1 MNVKVILFAGAA
13 VLALAACSK
22 NEVVETND
30 HAIGFSNYIPKT
42 VTGRADAT
50 FVNGN
55 DLVSGQ
61 KFVVY
66 GYNQKADD
74 FSTTLKPTFM
84 PGVEVTYK
92 GGNTLETA
100 GSNEYSP
107 TRYWPKDEANNK
119 LAFYAYYP
127 KENGGEITPNVT
139 AGLGTYN
146 VKVPADPASQSDF
159 LVSDLKVDQV
169 YSKTTDKKG
178 VVELLFRHQLA
189 KIIFRVK
196 TDETDEHSS
205 ITLNSLTIKNV
216 LSEGTLTPSYSAE
229 GGSATA
235 WSGQSAPVDLDVV
248 SSDALLSSTP
258 VGSSDSTSYFI
269 LLPQKLADNLTA
281 DFVFTISTEGTEP
294 IVNKASIKLNDLRD
308 ADGNL
313 IDEWHKNNYIVYT
326 FTIGLQPIKFAATV
340 SAWDTEKDGNVVV
353 L

>member
-66 GYNQKADD
+66 GYNQKAAD

-92 GGNTLETA
+92 GGNTLATA
-100 GSNEYSP
+100 GNNEYSP

-127 KENGGEITPNVT
+127 VSTYVVPTVT
-139 AGLGTYN
+139 EGLGSYAVTVDTDPSKN
-146 VKVPADPASQSDF
+146 VDF
-159 LVSDLKVDQV
+159 LVADLVKDQV
-169 YSKTTDKKG
+169 YSSTNGTGAVMLNFK
-178 VVELLFRHQLA
+178 HQLA
-189 KIIFRVK
+189 KVQFLVN
-196 TDETDEHSS
+196 TNVEGTETKV
-205 ITLNSLTIKNV
+205 TLNSLTVKQV
-216 LSEGTLTPSYSAE
+216 KTTGTLTPAYVADFL
-229 GGSATA
+229 TA
-235 WSGQSAPVDLDVV
+235 WSGQADPKDFPVYSSDMQLSATPVIKDTAHTYLMVPQTLGNDVV
-248 SSDALLSSTP
+248 ATVVYTYQTGRDEAVTN
-258 VGSSDSTSYFI
+258 T
-269 LLPQKLADNLTA
+269 
-281 DFVFTISTEGTEP
+281 
-294 IVNKASIKLNDLRD
+294 VNVKLNDIVSGD
-308 ADGNL
+308 AA
-313 IDEWHKNNYIVYT
+313 ITSWKKNNYIVYT
-326 FTIGLQPIKFAATV
+326 FTIGLQPIKFAASVTE
-340 SAWDTEKDGNVVV
+340 WDAEKDGNVVV

>member
-66 GYNQKADD
+66 GYNQKAAD
-74 FSTTLKPTFM
+74 FSTTLNPTFM

-92 GGNTLETA
+92 GGNTLATA
-100 GSNEYSP
+100 GNNEYSP

-127 KENGGEITPNVT
+127 VSTYVVPTVT
-139 AGLGTYN
+139 AGLGSYAVTVDTDPSKN
-146 VKVPADPASQSDF
+146 VDF
-159 LVSDLKVDQV
+159 LVADLLKDQV
-169 YSKTTDKKG
+169 YSSTNGTG
-178 VVELLFRHQLA
+178 AVMLNFRHQLA
-189 KIIFRVK
+189 KVQFLVNTNVEG
-196 TDETDEHSS
+196 TDTKV
-205 ITLNSLTIKNV
+205 TLNSLTIKQV
-216 LSEGTLTPSYSAE
+216 KTTGTLTPAYGTDFS
-229 GGSATA
+229 TA
-235 WSGQSAPVDLDVV
+235 WSGQATPTDFQVYRTDMSLDATPVIKDTAHTYLMVPQTLGDDVV
-248 SSDALLSSTP
+248 ATVVYTYQTGTDEAVKNT
-258 VGSSDSTSYFI
+258 VDV
-269 LLPQKLADNLTA
+269 KLKD
-281 DFVFTISTEGTEP
+281 
-294 IVNKASIKLNDLRD
+294 IVS
-308 ADGNL
+308 ADGA
-313 IDEWHKNNYIVYT
+313 ITSWEKNNYIVYT
-326 FTIGLQPIKFAATV
+326 FTIGLQPIKFAASVTDWE
-340 SAWDTEKDGNVVV
+340 AEKDGNFVV

>member
-61 KFVVY
+61 EFVVY
-66 GYNQKADD
+66 GYNQKAAD
-74 FSTTLKPTFM
+74 FSTTLNPTFM
-84 PGVEVTYK
+84 PGVQVTYK

-100 GSNEYSP
+100 GNNTYSP

-127 KENGGEITPNVT
+127 VSSYIQPTVT
-139 AGLGTYN
+139 EGLGKYVVTVDTDPSKN
-146 VKVPADPASQSDF
+146 VDF
-159 LVSDLKVDQV
+159 LVADLVKDQA
-169 YSKTTDKKG
+169 YSKTNKTG
-178 VVELLFRHQLA
+178 AVRLNFRHQLA
-189 KIIFRVK
+189 KVQFLVNTNV
-196 TDETDEHSS
+196 TDENTKV
-205 ITLNSLTIKNV
+205 TLNSLTVKKV
-216 LSEGTLTPSYSAE
+216 KTTGTLTPAYGTDFS
-229 GGSATA
+229 TA
-235 WSGQSAPVDLDVV
+235 WSGQADPKDFTVYSSAMPLSATAVIKDTAHTYLMVPQTLEDGVVATVVYTYQTDSDEAVTNTVDV
-248 SSDALLSSTP
+248 
-258 VGSSDSTSYFI
+258 
-269 LLPQKLADNLTA
+269 
-281 DFVFTISTEGTEP
+281 
-294 IVNKASIKLNDLRD
+294 KLNTIESNN
-308 ADGNL
+308 AA
-313 IDEWHKNNYIVYT
+313 ITSWEKNNYIVYT

>member
-61 KFVVY
+61 EFVVY
-66 GYNQKADD
+66 GYNQKAAD
-74 FSTTLKPTFM
+74 FSTTLNPTFM
-84 PGVEVTYK
+84 PGVQVTYK
-92 GGNTLETA
+92 GGNTLATA
-100 GSNEYSP
+100 GNNTYSP

-127 KENGGEITPNVT
+127 VSTYVVPTVT
-139 AGLGTYN
+139 AGLGSYAVTVDTNPSKN
-146 VKVPADPASQSDF
+146 VDF
-159 LVSDLKVDQV
+159 LVADLVKDQA
-169 YSKTTDKKG
+169 YSKTDNTGAVMLNFK
-178 VVELLFRHQLA
+178 HQLA
-189 KIIFRVK
+189 KVQFLVNTNV
-196 TDETDEHSS
+196 TDENTKV
-205 ITLNSLTIKNV
+205 TLNSLTVKDV
-216 LSEGTLTPSYSAE
+216 KTTGTLTPAYGTEFS
-229 GGSATA
+229 TA
-235 WSGQSAPVDLDVV
+235 WSGLAVPKDFTVYSSAMPLSATAVIKDTAHTYLLVPQTLGDEVV
-248 SSDALLSSTP
+248 ATVVYTYQTGKDEAVTN
-258 VGSSDSTSYFI
+258 T
-269 LLPQKLADNLTA
+269 
-281 DFVFTISTEGTEP
+281 
-294 IVNKASIKLNDLRD
+294 VNVKLNDIMSGD
-308 ADGNL
+308 AA
-313 IDEWHKNNYIVYT
+313 ITSWEKNNYIVYT

>member
-61 KFVVY
+61 EFVVY
-66 GYNQKADD
+66 GYNQKAAD
-74 FSTTLKPTFM
+74 FSKTLNPTFM

-92 GGNTLETA
+92 GGNTLATA
-100 GSNEYSP
+100 GNNTYSP

-127 KENGGEITPNVT
+127 VSTYVVPTVT
-139 AGLGTYN
+139 AGLGSYAVTVDTNPSKN
-146 VKVPADPASQSDF
+146 VDF
-159 LVSDLKVDQV
+159 LVADLVKDQA
-169 YSKTTDKKG
+169 YSKTDNTGAVMLNFK
-178 VVELLFRHQLA
+178 HQLA
-189 KIIFRVK
+189 KVQFLVNTNV
-196 TDETDEHSS
+196 TDENTKV
-205 ITLNSLTIKNV
+205 TLNSLTVKDV
-216 LSEGTLTPSYSAE
+216 KATGTLTPAYGTEFS
-229 GGSATA
+229 TA
-235 WSGQSAPVDLDVV
+235 WSGLAVPKDFTVYSSAMPLSATAVIKDTAHTYLMVPQTLGDEVV
-248 SSDALLSSTP
+248 ATVVYTYQTGKDEAVTN
-258 VGSSDSTSYFI
+258 T
-269 LLPQKLADNLTA
+269 
-281 DFVFTISTEGTEP
+281 
-294 IVNKASIKLNDLRD
+294 VNVKLNDIMSGD
-308 ADGNL
+308 AA
-313 IDEWHKNNYIVYT
+313 ITSWEKNNYIVYT

-340 SAWDTEKDGNVVV
+340 SAWDTEKDGKVVV